1 VTAISVTTIYH
12 NPRCTKSRQTLQ
24 LVRDHGVEPLI
35 IEYLKDPPSEAA
47 LTKLVKQLGIEPYDL
62 LRRNEQ
68 PYKDLNLAKK
78 KDDPKALIKAMAQHP
93 ILIQRPIVVKGSKAA
108 LGRPPEDVLAIL

>member
-1 VTAISVTTIYH
+1 MTAKSVTTIYH

-24 LVRDHGVEPLI
+24 LVRDNGVEPLI
-35 IEYLKDPPSEAA
+35 IEYLKDPPSEAT
-47 LTKLVKQLGIEPYDL
+47 LTKLVKQLGIDPYDL

-68 PYKDLNLAKK
+68 PYKDLKLAKK
-78 KDDPKALIKAMAQHP
+78 KDDPKALIKAMAKHP

-108 LGRPPEDVLAIL
+108 LGRPPEAVLAIL